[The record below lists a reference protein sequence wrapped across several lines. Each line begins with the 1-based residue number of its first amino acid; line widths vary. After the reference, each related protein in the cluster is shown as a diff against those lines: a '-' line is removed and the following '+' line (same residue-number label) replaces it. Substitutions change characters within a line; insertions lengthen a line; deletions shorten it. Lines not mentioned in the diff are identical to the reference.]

1 MNRPWIRKY
10 YLSMDSLKNCSN
22 FGNGISSLVIKLF
35 FSLHTFIAYSQV
47 YILGVNLF
55 EDVYEL
61 VGRLLHES
69 TRPRVS
75 PLEDTCFQRPN
86 FSPDLYPN
94 CSLIDQLFRGA
105 TPDERIIT
113 ELDLDAEWRP
123 VCYTPALSNLTYP
136 PDPLITS
143 PVHKISPI
151 HRKLETL
158 CPSGPES
165 GFAVKRPG
173 SISLITP
180 SSSSSSIS
188 SEQPPDLMVRC
199 DLSCPLPTAAISLVV
214 LRNTRQ
220 LSSLSPPD
228 LFPLFKRSGLYVMV
242 INLEKI
248 FSFFESELHF
258 YLKILTELHSLP
270 FPDPVKVFIVG
281 LYENLSESTVRLLCW
296 CLHGLFESLFN
307 THVVL
312 DSKRFETCVF
322 PICRSDRNMDTV
334 HVLRQTLL
342 SFSRERCQNHG
353 TREEDLS
360 GILRIPDNFNKFRVC
375 SLLQSA
381 VPVLMSEQ
389 LGQVLVETEL
399 PEHQLEIALS
409 ALVEC
414 TPFVASGQFVLYLI
428 QPLDLFYLFIENLS
442 DLKEEGLLLRPGIF
456 LRILKQLENW
466 SGGEGLDRYPEQR
479 EVCKQLRESCYF
491 NPTVLVHAIMQSC
504 YK

>member
-1 MNRPWIRKY
+1 M
-10 YLSMDSLKNCSN
+10 
-22 FGNGISSLVIKLF
+22 ISQI
-35 FSLHTFIAYSQV
+35 

-105 TPDERIIT
+105 TPDERVIT

-136 PDPLITS
+136 ADPLVTS
-143 PVHKISPI
+143 PVHSLSPL
-151 HRKLETL
+151 RPKLEAL
-158 CPSGPES
+158 CPSAPLAES

-188 SEQPPDLMVRC
+188 SDQFPDLLVRC
-199 DLSCPLPTAAISLVV
+199 DLSCPLPTAAISLAL
-214 LRNTRQ
+214 LRNSRQ

-228 LFPLFKRSGLYVMV
+228 LFPLFKRTGLYVMV
-242 INLEKI
+242 INLEKT

-258 YLKILTELHSLP
+258 YLKVLTELHSLP

-281 LYENLSESTVRLLCW
+281 LYDGLSESTVRLLCW
-296 CLHGLFESLFN
+296 CLHELFESLFN

-312 DSKRFETCVF
+312 DSKKFETCVF

-342 SFSRERCQNHG
+342 SFSRGRCANHG

-375 SLLQSA
+375 SLLQSVA
-381 VPVLMSEQ
+381 PVLLSEQ

-414 TPFVASGQFVLYLI
+414 TPFVASGQFGLNHI
-428 QPLDLFYLFIENLS
+428 QAIEFI
-442 DLKEEGLLLRPGIF
+442 
-456 LRILKQLENW
+456 
-466 SGGEGLDRYPEQR
+466 
-479 EVCKQLRESCYF
+479 
-491 NPTVLVHAIMQSC
+491 
-504 YK
+504 